1 MPTIKENRAWGDPQV
16 WKNSNDGDSW
26 SDPWGTV
33 YNQWAWTIFPRIRRY
48 LPARRILEIAPGFGR
63 WTNYLKD
70 LCKELV
76 VVDLNELCI
85 KRCKQR
91 FSSSKNIAYYVND
104 GRTLGMIPDNSID
117 FAFSFDSLVHVECD
131 VIEAYLSQLSRK
143 LKPNGVGW
151 FHHSNLGSYKLFL
164 QINRLPGPLRWS
176 ILKILG
182 FNSFW
187 RSWSMTAEKFEQLVG
202 KAGMQT
208 ISQEKINWK
217 NKHYFLIDCI
227 SVFTPI
233 NSIWARPN
241 RIFTNRHFMDEVN
254 DSRTLSAL
262 YGQS

>member
-16 WKNSNDGDSW
+16 WKNSGDGDSW

-33 YNQWAWTIFPRIRRY
+33 DNQWAWTIFPRIRRY
-48 LPARRILEIAPGFGR
+48 LPTGRILEIAPGFGR

-85 KRCKQR
+85 ERCKER

-104 GRTLGMIPDNSID
+104 GKTLDMIPDNSID
-117 FAFSFDSLVHVECD
+117 CAFSFDSLVHAEAD
-131 VIEAYLSQLSRK
+131 VIEAYLTQLSKK

-151 FHHSNLGSYKLFL
+151 FHHSNLGSYKLFSR
-164 QINRLPGPLRWS
+164 INRLPEPFQWVIS
-176 ILKILG
+176 KILG
-182 FNSFW
+182 FNPFW
-187 RSWSMTAEKFEQLVG
+187 RSWNMTAEKFQQLVE
-202 KAGMQT
+202 KASMRT
-208 ISQEKINWK
+208 ISQETVNWK
-217 NKHYFLIDCI
+217 NENYFLIDCI
-227 SVFTPI
+227 SVFTLA

-241 RIFTNRHFMDEVN
+241 RIFTNRCFMEEVN
-254 DSRTLSAL
+254 YSQKLSAL